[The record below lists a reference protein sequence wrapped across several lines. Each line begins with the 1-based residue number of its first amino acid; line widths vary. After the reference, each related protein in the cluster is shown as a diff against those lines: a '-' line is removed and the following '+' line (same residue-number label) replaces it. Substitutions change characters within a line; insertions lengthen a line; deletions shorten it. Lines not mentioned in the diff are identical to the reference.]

1 MQKLMTT
8 MKSLV
13 ASSNNG
19 QSTLVENE
27 NHLRISDEE
36 ISFKCVTAEF
46 TDDTI
51 DTIDEGDNTET
62 PETVREDSQDKL
74 NMTPPVRD
82 PGLSPRISESIRSS
96 CETTPVNSK
105 SSNNSTLTSSGS
117 VRMEKMRSMMRDL
130 EASKNRQSM

>member
-1 MQKLMTT
+1 MTA

-13 ASSNNG
+13 ASSHNEP
-19 QSTLVENE
+19 STLESE
-27 NHLRISDEE
+27 NHMRISDEE

-51 DTIDEGDNTET
+51 DDGEDTERSETLREG
-62 PETVREDSQDKL
+62 SKDKL

-82 PGLSPRISESIRSS
+82 PGLSPRISESVRNS

-105 SSNNSTLTSSGS
+105 SLNNSTLTSSGS